1 MGDMEEIREQAFKG
15 GIYAVGGHLLICS
28 LNDFYCYSSFVPK
41 LSPLAFNGQVSR
53 FKSDDDIAVVD
64 YYGAPYYLPRYYK
77 YNWSDTEGTHNETIY
92 QYYMIEHA
100 TLHVPASLVESYK
113 QTFPWNM
120 FGNIVALTD
129 EEMADGIMENVKIE
143 KFKNERAVFNLQGQ
157 RVKTLQ
163 KGLNI
168 VDGKKVVVK

>member
-77 YNWSDTEGTHNETIY
+77 FNWSDTEGTHNETIY

-100 TLHVPASLVESYK
+100 TLHVPAELLESYK

-120 FGNIVALTD
+120 FSNIVALTE
-129 EEMADGIMENVKIE
+129 EEMADGISPLRLPLNG
-143 KFKNERAVFNLQGQ
+143 ERCNAIYNLQGQ
-157 RVKTLQ
+157 RINGMQ

-168 VDGKKVVVK
+168 VDGKKMWVR